1 MKIVP
6 TTIQNLVKD
15 GDSGTYYARV
25 RVNGRLIIRSL
36 GTKTFTP
43 ARLRLPDKLKEIR
56 EAEPVGETASGGLER
71 DSTFETVAKLYTSQ
85 VNQDPKLRASSRE
98 ARLRP
103 LAMLRR
109 TWPELFG
116 MEVRR
121 VQAVSI
127 NNYIADFQRGKWPYL
142 PTRAK
147 SKTVAGN
154 SNSTFNKLVTCLRN
168 AFDLAVKAHVIAK
181 NPASELTYKPLRKKL
196 LNLPSKKQFASIIHH
211 IRTKAGQGRIAADFV
226 EGLAYSGMRLE
237 EAATQTWGDLDH
249 ERRMMTVNGT
259 KTDGSSRVIPM
270 TEAFYQLTLRIKA
283 HRQRFTGLPVT
294 ATDKVFEAGNAAMS
308 LASACSAIGV
318 KKMTHHDLRHLF
330 ATTCIE
336 SGVDVPTVA
345 AWLGHVDGGVLAMQT
360 YGHIRPSHSTEAA
373 KKVKF

>member
-1 MKIVP
+1 M
-6 TTIQNLVKD
+6 
-15 GDSGTYYARV
+15 

-36 GTKTFTP
+36 DTKTFTS

-71 DSTFETVAKLYTSQ
+71 DSTFETVAKLHTSQ
-85 VNQDPKLRASSRE
+85 VNQDPKLKASSRE

-127 NNYIADFQRGKWPYL
+127 NNYIADFQRGKWPCL

-154 SNSTFNKLVTCLRN
+154 SPSTFNKLVTCLRN
-168 AFDLAVKAHVIAK
+168 VFDLAVKAHVIAK

-237 EAATQTWGDLDH
+237 EAATQTWGYLDH

-259 KTDGSSRVIPM
+259 KADGSSPAPLSSVLGSSFLTCRATALAVSSAGG
-270 TEAFYQLTLRIKA
+270 EAPTRLHHVSASFSLGKA
-283 HRQRFTGLPVT
+283 WSGRSCDPVRGSVNST
-294 ATDKVFEAGNAAMS
+294 F
-308 LASACSAIGV
+308 
-318 KKMTHHDLRHLF
+318 
-330 ATTCIE
+330 
-336 SGVDVPTVA
+336 VDWVRR
-345 AWLGHVDGGVLAMQT
+345 LDSSS
-360 YGHIRPSHSTEAA
+360 R
-373 KKVKF
+373 